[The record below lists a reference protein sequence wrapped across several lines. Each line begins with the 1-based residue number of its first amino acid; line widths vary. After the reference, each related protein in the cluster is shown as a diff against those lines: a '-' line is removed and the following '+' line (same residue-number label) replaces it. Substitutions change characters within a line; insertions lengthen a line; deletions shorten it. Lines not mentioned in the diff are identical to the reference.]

1 VEKEVKKYLREKNS
15 EKFYKKGISN
25 LRHRWD
31 LCVKLQ
37 GSYVET

>member
-15 EKFYKKGISN
+15 EFYKKGISN

-37 GSYVET
+37 ESYVET